1 MMESF
6 ESGLKVI
13 WNAMNDHRGVLLE
26 SSRFKCLLFI
36 LHLYQNR
43 VFREKLARTEGQTC
57 FAERLAQAVQ
67 ETDNAD
73 VSGKSHYLMEVF
85 DSYRHYFD
93 GCPRYTRVWDRF
105 IEAISSVPDEWY
117 AKNYPAAFETILERI
132 VDGERRDYGEFIQPA
147 TVTKLVADLLGYE
160 GKGSVYNPY
169 AGLASYAIE
178 MNTLSDYHGEEI
190 NPETRALGMIRLAV
204 HGIDPESL
212 SVTDSYQ
219 LGFDSGRTYDYVV
232 ATPPFP
238 GHISPDDKRLEPDK
252 SPYIEHDFLYRGSQL
267 LSPNGKLAGV
277 FPIAFTCL
285 SRDNQEAYNLRKY
298 LVDEQL
304 VSTVILLPDG
314 LFSNQKVV
322 IVLDKSIDKDGIKFI
337 DASTLYF
344 KENRRTVLDFV
355 KIKETMDCT
364 KAVAYDKV
372 ASNGYSLLPSRYT
385 DEYDDYENIP
395 EGYVGIDAKDVLQYH
410 ISDCITSSQKG
421 DMEGIHAHMLTF
433 KDLTSVPFADP
444 LSADKLPIQDI
455 SEAAGSVCRSCAFIR
470 TVGPLRPTYVSVPEG
485 MTLYYGRN
493 IVVLDVDETEIYGTL
508 FLYEWARK
516 ANKLM
521 KGSALPRVDINAA
534 LELMV
539 VIPETIPEQKAL
551 YERMRREYKEARA
564 KELGLEEVIASQ
576 RRDFIYTFRGR
587 KHNLGNLLGDV
598 RNNVSVLSKF
608 ISAYGLKDKPVIPN
622 ATRTV
627 SEHIE
632 KLNSLLNGMYEQ
644 ISHLLDEE
652 LFGDPEKIDLAEKL
666 KKIPSDVNY
675 TVEYSADLGSLPQ
688 HGRISLNPT
697 AYVSINARNLDS
709 VIENIIGNAVKH
721 GFNGERGHKIGIDL
735 SFDGTDQM
743 YVVVFKNDGRPMP
756 EGFDTVRYGIEGEKG
771 VDSDG
776 HGQGGAIVKGIV
788 EHFGGRIEV
797 VNDPNAMYP
806 VEIIIKL
813 PKYDGD

>member
-13 WNAMNDHRGVLLE
+13 WDAMNDRVLSD

-43 VFREKLARTEGQTC
+43 TFREKLAGTDGRTC
-57 FAERLAQAVQ
+57 FAERLERAVQ
-67 ETDNAD
+67 ETVQAD
-73 VSGKSHYLMEVF
+73 GTGQSGYLKEVF
-85 DSYRHYFD
+85 DAYKKKYFD
-93 GCPRYTRVWDRF
+93 GCQADPRVWDRF
-105 IEAISSVPDEWY
+105 LEAVSSVPDEWY
-117 AKNYPAAFETILERI
+117 AEYYKEAFETIL
-132 VDGERRDYGEFIQPA
+132 RRVAIGMGREYGEILQPEN
-147 TVTKLVADLLGYE
+147 VTKLVTELLGYE
-160 GKGSVYNPY
+160 GYGSVYNPY
-169 AGLASYAIE
+169 AGLASYVIE

-190 NPETRALGMIRLAV
+190 NPETRALGMLRLAA
-204 HGIDPESL
+204 HGISPESL
-212 SVTDSYQ
+212 VIADSHANC
-219 LGFDSGRTYDYVV
+219 FDISRKYDYVV
-232 ATPPFP
+232 ATPPHWP
-238 GHISPDDKRLEPDK
+238 IKRDKEIIDPFR
-252 SPYIEHDFLYRGSQL
+252 SFRYIDQDFLYQGSRML
-267 LSPNGKLAGV
+267 TPEGKLAGV
-277 FPIAFTCL
+277 FAL
-285 SRDNQEAYNLRKY
+285 SIVYSEDPAVKELRRY
-298 LVDEQL
+298 LVDEHI
-304 VSTVILLPDG
+304 VSTVILLPEN
-314 LFSNQKVV
+314 LFFHTAIQSVAV
-322 IVLDKSIDKDGIKFI
+322 VLDNSKRSNGIKFV
-337 DASTLYF
+337 DASSFYT
-344 KENRRTVLDFV
+344 KEMRRSVLDLQLMREALTCENGVHTRVIPYAEV
-355 KIKETMDCT
+355 KD
-364 KAVAYDKV
+364 
-372 ASNGYSLLPSRYT
+372 YSLLPSRYT
-385 DEYDDYENIP
+385 IEKEDIP
-395 EGYVGIDAKDVLQYH
+395 EGYAAVSA
-410 ISDCITSSQKG
+410 SDIFKGRIQSSIKNRQIA
-421 DMEGIHAHMLTF
+421 EGEIIRGRIMTIQSLPAT
-433 KDLTSVPFADP
+433 PFADS
-444 LSADKLPIQDI
+444 LSASDLPEQDI
-455 SEAAGSVCRSCAFIR
+455 SDMAGYVSQSCVFINNF
-470 TVGPLRPTYVSVPEG
+470 GPLRPIYVSVPEG
-485 MTLYYGRN
+485 MKLYYRRSLSAFK
-493 IVVLDVDETEIYGTL
+493 IDDSAVCVPL
-508 FLYEWARK
+508 FLHEWARR
-516 ANKLM
+516 ANKLVT
-521 KGSALPRVDINAA
+521 GGALVSVDFRAA
-534 LELMV
+534 LKTEVFL
-539 VIPETIPEQKAL
+539 PGTKPEQEAL

-576 RRDFIYTFRGR
+576 RRDFINTFRAR